1 MAIRPY
7 QGVTPTIG
15 SDVFVDELACVI
27 GDVVL
32 EDGASIWPFAS
43 LRGDLMRIHIG
54 KRSNVQDN
62 ASLHTSHQSDF
73 NAKGAPLT
81 IGDDV
86 TIGHGAVCHGCT
98 IGNRV
103 LVGMNAVVLDN
114 AIVEDEVVIGAGAL
128 VAPGKRLESGYLYVG
143 SPAKRVRPLTEQEK
157 KFLQYSAE
165 HYVRLGAKHKV
176 S

>member
-1 MAIRPY
+1 MAIRTY
-7 QGVTPTIG
+7 QGITPQVG
-15 SDVFVDELACVI
+15 EDVFVDELACVS

-43 LRGDLMRIHIG
+43 LRGDLERIHIG

-62 ASLHTSHQSDF
+62 ASLHTTHKSDF
-73 NAKGAPLT
+73 NPKGAPLN

-86 TIGHGAVCHGCT
+86 TIGHGAICHGCT

-114 AIVEDEVVIGAGAL
+114 AVVEDDVVIGAGTL
-128 VAPGKRLESGYLYVG
+128 VAPNKTLESGYLYVG
-143 SPAKRVRPLTEQEK
+143 SPAKKARPLTDKEK
-157 KFLQYSAE
+157 EFLKYSAE
-165 HYVRLGAKHKV
+165 NYVRLGLKHRE